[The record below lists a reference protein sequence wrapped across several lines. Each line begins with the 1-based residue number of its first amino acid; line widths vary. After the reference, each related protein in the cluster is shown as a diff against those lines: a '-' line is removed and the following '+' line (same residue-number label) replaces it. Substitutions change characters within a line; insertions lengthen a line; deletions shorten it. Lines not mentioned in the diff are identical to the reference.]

1 VRLPPPFEQTQVVGL
16 DDHTAGHPDPEGP
29 TWDAA
34 LATVLLLHQPSG
46 VLDAGD
52 RPYDVALAGHT
63 HGGQIVLPGGFA
75 PVAPHGALSRRYR
88 AGRYDLT
95 GGRTLVVSRGIGH
108 SVLPFRI
115 GAPSDVILLTL
126 HSGAPS

>member
-1 VRLPPPFEQTQVVGL
+1 
-16 DDHTAGHPDPEGP
+16 
-29 TWDAA
+29 
-34 LATVLLLHQPSG
+34 

-63 HGGQIVLPGGFA
+63 HGGQIVLPGGLA
-75 PVAPHGALSRRYR
+75 PVAPQGALSRRYR

-95 GGRTLVVSRGIGH
+95 GGRTLLVSRGIGH
-108 SVLPFRI
+108 GALPFRI

-126 HSGAPS
+126 HAGAPS